1 MGSPAS
7 VFTSLDLDCVGEFP
21 ASLRILRLAGNPF
34 IRHMPSYVHLFFERL
49 PNLVQID
56 HYRRAEDLSIE
67 MQEPST
73 TPSSMFSPRSRCVDF
88 ETEVELHEGR
98 VSRSSS
104 TATGRE
110 EQREQEAAVAPLN
123 FDVSAYEAARQQRL
137 GKWKQQL
144 KDLETRK
151 AEWQR
156 QEELPVGNGSKT
168 AADVM
173 MMSASGGRAH
183 LNQSKRLE
191 RARAGTKSA
200 IAESISR
207 FQEME
212 LQHKEWQDAC
222 QQQQSSPAS

>member
-1 MGSPAS
+1 M
-7 VFTSLDLDCVGEFP
+7 
-21 ASLRILRLAGNPF
+21 LRLAGNPF

-56 HYRRAEDLSIE
+56 HYRRSEDLPIEQQGSDASSSI
-67 MQEPST
+67 
-73 TPSSMFSPRSRCVDF
+73 FSPRSRCVDF

-98 VSRSSS
+98 FSR
-104 TATGRE
+104 ANGGDEQCKE
-110 EQREQEAAVAPLN
+110 EAIAPLA
-123 FDVSAYEAARQQRL
+123 FDVSAYEATRQQRL
-137 GKWKQQL
+137 DKWKQQL

-156 QEELPVGNGSKT
+156 HEELPVNNVSKT

-173 MMSASGGRAH
+173 MSASSRSH
-183 LNQSKRLE
+183 FNQSRRLE

-200 IAESISR
+200 IAESISH

-212 LQHKEWQDAC
+212 LQHKEWQEAR
-222 QQQQSSPAS
+222 QQQQKSSPAS

>member
-1 MGSPAS
+1 M
-7 VFTSLDLDCVGEFP
+7 
-21 ASLRILRLAGNPF
+21 AGNPF
-34 IRHMPSYVHLFFERL
+34 VRHMPSYVHLFFERL

-56 HYRRAEDLSIE
+56 HFRRAEDLSIE
-67 MQEPST
+67 TQEAST
-73 TPSSMFSPRSRCVDF
+73 PPSSIFSPRSRCVDF

-98 VSRSSS
+98 VARSSS
-104 TATGRE
+104 TATGGD
-110 EQREQEAAVAPLN
+110 EQHKPEAAAVAPLN
-123 FDVSAYEAARQQRL
+123 FDVSAYEATRQQRVD
-137 GKWKQQL
+137 KWKQQL

-156 QEELPVGNGSKT
+156 HEELPVGNGSKT

-173 MMSASGGRAH
+173 MMTASSSRAH
-183 LNQSKRLE
+183 RNQSKRLE
-191 RARAGTKSA
+191 RTRAGTKSA
-200 IAESISR
+200 IAESISH